1 MKRAVVAAVVL
12 TFVFMA
18 AVGLVCLVVAVW
30 MTVAHRHR
38 QQTAA
43 TVTHKLLSGAAL
55 WENTHRCTWIQMV
68 MNARARVFADTH
80 THTRGELTV
89 SGQNG
94 PVLRSE
100 AAACDAAIR
109 VEGDPHCA
117 AVCVHC
123 WWRHVTAEP
132 AGGRA
137 TTFNNLNLSFE

>member
-55 WENTHRCTWIQMV
+55 
-68 MNARARVFADTH
+68 
-80 THTRGELTV
+80 
-89 SGQNG
+89 
-94 PVLRSE
+94 
-100 AAACDAAIR
+100 
-109 VEGDPHCA
+109 
-117 AVCVHC
+117 
-123 WWRHVTAEP
+123 
-132 AGGRA
+132 
-137 TTFNNLNLSFE
+137 